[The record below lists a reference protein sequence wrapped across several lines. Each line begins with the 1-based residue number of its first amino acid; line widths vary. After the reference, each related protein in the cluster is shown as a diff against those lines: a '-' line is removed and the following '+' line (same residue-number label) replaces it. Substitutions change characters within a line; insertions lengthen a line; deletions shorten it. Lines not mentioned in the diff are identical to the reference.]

1 MRENDKEL
9 INKLDERIKSLEKDV
24 GVQKINRTN
33 SNLKEYSSGIRTLVE
48 LILGF
53 LIGGF
58 LGYYLDT
65 ILFTS
70 PIFMLIGIFLGGIS
84 GIYTIW
90 KKNVYDSK
98 QK

>member
-1 MRENDKEL
+1 MREKNKDL
-9 INKLDERIKSLEKDV
+9 VDKLDERIKSLEKDV

-70 PIFMLIGIFLGGIS
+70 PIFMLVGIFLGGIS

>member
-1 MRENDKEL
+1 MREKNKDL
-9 INKLDERIKSLEKDV
+9 VDKLDERIKSLEKDV
-24 GVQKINRTN
+24 GIQKINRTN

-58 LGYYLDT
+58 LGYYFDT

-98 QK
+98 

>member
-1 MRENDKEL
+1 MRDNNKEL

-24 GVQKINRTN
+24 GDQKVSRTN

-65 ILFTS
+65 ILLTF

-90 KKNVYDSK
+90 KKNIYDSK
-98 QK
+98 

>member
-1 MRENDKEL
+1 MREKNKDL
-9 INKLDERIKSLEKDV
+9 VDKLDERIKSLEKDV

>member
-24 GVQKINRTN
+24 GDQKIRRTN

-70 PIFMLIGIFLGGIS
+70 PILMLIGIFLGGIS

-90 KKNVYDSK
+90 KKNIYDSK
-98 QK
+98 

>member
-1 MRENDKEL
+1 MREKNKDL
-9 INKLDERIKSLEKDV
+9 VDKLDERIKSLEKDV
-24 GVQKINRTN
+24 GIQKINRTN

-58 LGYYLDT
+58 LGYYFDT

-90 KKNVYDSK
+90 KKNIYDSK
-98 QK
+98 

>member
-1 MRENDKEL
+1 MREKNKDL
-9 INKLDERIKSLEKDV
+9 VDKLDERIKSLEKDV

-98 QK
+98 

>member
-1 MRENDKEL
+1 MREKNKDL
-9 INKLDERIKSLEKDV
+9 IDKLDERIKSLEKDV
-24 GVQKINRTN
+24 GAQKISKTN

-90 KKNVYDSK
+90 KKNIYDSK
-98 QK
+98 

>member
-1 MRENDKEL
+1 MREKNKDL
-9 INKLDERIKSLEKDV
+9 VDKLDERIKSLEKDV
-24 GVQKINRTN
+24 GVQKINRAN

>member
-24 GVQKINRTN
+24 GDQKVSRTN

-65 ILFTS
+65 ILLTF

-90 KKNVYDSK
+90 KKNIYDSK
-98 QK
+98 

>member
-1 MRENDKEL
+1 MREKNKDL
-9 INKLDERIKSLEKDV
+9 IDKLDERIKSLEKDV
-24 GVQKINRTN
+24 GAQKISKTN

-58 LGYYLDT
+58 LGYYFDT

>member
-1 MRENDKEL
+1 MREKNKDL
-9 INKLDERIKSLEKDV
+9 IDKLDERIKSLEKDV
-24 GVQKINRTN
+24 GAQKISKTN

-58 LGYYLDT
+58 LGYYFDT

-90 KKNVYDSK
+90 KKNIYDSK
-98 QK
+98 

>member
-58 LGYYLDT
+58 LGYYLDI
-65 ILFTS
+65 ILFAS
-70 PIFMLIGIFLGGIS
+70 PVFMLIGIFLGGIS

-90 KKNVYDSK
+90 KKNIYDNK
-98 QK
+98 

>member
-1 MRENDKEL
+1 MREKNKDL
-9 INKLDERIKSLEKDV
+9 VDKLDERIKSLEKDV
-24 GVQKINRTN
+24 GDQKISRTN
-33 SNLKEYSSGIRTLVE
+33 SNFKEYSSGIRTLVE

-58 LGYYLDT
+58 LGYYLDI

-70 PIFMLIGIFLGGIS
+70 PVFMLIGIFLGGIS

-90 KKNVYDSK
+90 KKNIYDSK
-98 QK
+98 Q

>member
-1 MRENDKEL
+1 MREKNKDL
-9 INKLDERIKSLEKDV
+9 VDKLDERIKSLEKDV

-58 LGYYLDT
+58 LGYYLDI

-70 PIFMLIGIFLGGIS
+70 PVFMLIGIFLGGIS

-90 KKNVYDSK
+90 KKNIYDRK
-98 QK
+98 

>member
-9 INKLDERIKSLEKDV
+9 INKLDERIKSLEKDAAD
-24 GVQKINRTN
+24 QKNRRTN

-70 PIFMLIGIFLGGIS
+70 PILMLIGIFLGGIS

-90 KKNVYDSK
+90 KKNIYDNK
-98 QK
+98 

>member
-1 MRENDKEL
+1 MREKNKDLIDKL
-9 INKLDERIKSLEKDV
+9 NERIKSLEKDV
-24 GVQKINRTN
+24 STQKISKAN

>member
-24 GVQKINRTN
+24 GDQKISRSN
-33 SNLKEYSSGIRTLVE
+33 SNIKEYSSGIRTLVE

-70 PIFMLIGIFLGGIS
+70 PILMLIGIFLGGIS

-90 KKNVYDSK
+90 KKNIYDNK
-98 QK
+98 

>member
-65 ILFTS
+65 ILLTS

-90 KKNVYDSK
+90 KKNIYDNK
-98 QK
+98 

>member
-1 MRENDKEL
+1 MRENNKEL

-70 PIFMLIGIFLGGIS
+70 PMFMILGIFLGGIS

-90 KKNVYDSK
+90 KKNIYDSK
-98 QK
+98 

>member
-1 MRENDKEL
+1 MREKNKDL
-9 INKLDERIKSLEKDV
+9 VDKLDERIKSLEKDV
-24 GVQKINRTN
+24 DDQKVSRTN

-65 ILFTS
+65 ILLTF

-90 KKNVYDSK
+90 KKNIYDNK